1 MTVQLKYYNKKLYL
15 DIFHNKRRS
24 EEMLI
29 LNFTN
34 QQDASQLLTI
44 NIYFFAS
51 AGGHSLHFSA
61 MTLTLPAIMLK
72 IPAIR
77 MTTAAD

>member
-1 MTVQLKYYNKKLYL
+1 MAVQLYYYNKNFYL
-15 DIFHNKRRS
+15 DIVHN
-24 EEMLI
+24 LGWNVI

-44 NIYFFAS
+44 NKYFFAS
-51 AGGHSLHFSA
+51 AGGHSLHFIA
-61 MTLTLPAIMLK
+61 MTSTLPAIILK